1 MLGASVLSFSIL
13 YIAPGDPA
21 ELMLER
27 QLQGAP
33 TKEQID
39 AFKEEHGLNDP
50 IPIQFAR
57 WLYKIL
63 RGDLGTSL
71 RTEEPVL
78 KEYLNRFP
86 ASLVLF
92 LLSQIISITIAIP
105 LGIISAVKHNS
116 KVDHFSRFMAM
127 FGASMPNFWL
137 GLLLIL
143 FFAVYLDWLPAF
155 GYGGIT
161 HIILPAIALGVSG
174 CASIMRLMRASL
186 LEVLHLDY
194 IRTARAKGLC
204 EKLII
209 VKHALK
215 NALIP
220 VVTVIGLHISH
231 LISSMVIVEA
241 IFAWPGVG
249 RFLIESIHARDF
261 PVIQGFVLIIAM
273 FFVFANLIVDI
284 SYTYLDPR
292 IRYEMERIK

>member
-13 YIAPGDPA
+13 YLAPGDPA

-33 TKEQID
+33 TQEQIN

-63 RGDLGTSL
+63 HGDFGTSL

-78 KEYLNRFP
+78 DEYLERFP

-105 LGIISAVKHNS
+105 LGIISAVTHNS

-127 FGASMPNFWL
+127 FGVSMPNFWL
-137 GLLLIL
+137 GLLLIF

-155 GYGGIT
+155 GYGGIA

-194 IRTARAKGLC
+194 IRTARAKGLR
-204 EKLII
+204 EKVVI
-209 VKHALK
+209 VKHGLK

-220 VVTVIGLHISH
+220 VVTVIGLHLGH
-231 LISSMVIVEA
+231 LVSGTVIVET

-249 RFLIESIHARDF
+249 RFLIQSIHARDF

-273 FFVFANLIVDI
+273 FFVFANLVVDI
-284 SYTYLDPR
+284 AYTYLDPR
-292 IRYEMERIK
+292 IRYERRG